1 MTQRDQGHQ
10 KKQKINGRLRRKTE
24 KGKLGKKNRKEKEDF
39 ATCANDAEGLGALKE
54 TKNQW
59 QKHKKKNRKRKTC
72 EEKQKRK
79 RRFCNLCK

>member
-24 KGKLGKKNRKEKEDF
+24 IEKLVKKNRKEKEDS
-39 ATCANDAEGLGALKE
+39 ATCANDAEGLETLEE

-59 QKHKKKNRKRKTC
+59 QKHMKKDRNGKTQ
-72 EEKQKRK
+72 EEKEKRQ
-79 RRFCNLCK
+79 R